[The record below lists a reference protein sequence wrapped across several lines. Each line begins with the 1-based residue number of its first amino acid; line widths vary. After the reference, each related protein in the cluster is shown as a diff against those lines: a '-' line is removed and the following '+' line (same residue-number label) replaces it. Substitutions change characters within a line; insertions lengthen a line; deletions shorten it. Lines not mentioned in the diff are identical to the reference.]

1 MVPNFWTN
9 NYTEKQFDLVF
20 NNESKTSV
28 KVNVKYLNE
37 NNNFELSING
47 QSHVVNLNVLDKQA
61 RLYQCDV
68 DGHRIK
74 LSYSR
79 DQETGMFS
87 LFANDRLFEF
97 KLDERKY
104 QKEQNLSHGDV
115 DSNDSVAPMPGVVD
129 KVNVKVGDVVKKGD
143 PLVVMIAM
151 KMEYV
156 IRSNRD
162 GVVKSVNCSVGQNV
176 KKSHKLVSLAD

>member
-9 NYTEKQFDLVF
+9 SFTEKHFDLVF
-20 NNESKTSV
+20 NNDSKTGV
-28 KVNVKYLNE
+28 KVSVKYLNE
-37 NNNFELSING
+37 NNYELGING
-47 QSHVVNLNVLDKQA
+47 LYHTVNFNVLDKQA
-61 RLYQCDV
+61 RLYQCEI

-74 LSYSR
+74 LSYLR

-87 LFANDRLFEF
+87 LFANDRLYEF
-97 KLDERKY
+97 KLDENKY
-104 QKEQNLSHGDV
+104 QKEQNSSLGNA

-129 KVNVKVGDVVKKGD
+129 KINVKAGDVVKKGD

-156 IRSNRD
+156 IKSNRD
-162 GVVKSVNCSVGQNV
+162 GVIKSVNCSVGQNV
-176 KKSHKLVSLAD
+176 KKSHKLVSLAE